1 MHPAEGRTWAGKR
14 PIRYEAL
21 RLICGNSVERTV
33 QKNGICMFNNFYY
46 NDTLLRYIGQK
57 VVAVYDPANIDEVA
71 IFDQKNDAICMATA
85 KLVSGFRH
93 TSEEAYIEA
102 AKQKRAAHKL
112 TTLQSEE

>member
-1 MHPAEGRTWAGKR
+1 M
-14 PIRYEAL
+14 
-21 RLICGNSVERTV
+21 

-112 TTLQSEE
+112 TEDHAPIRGMSVPGNHSPQPAA